1 MLWYYCNTKAA
12 TIYIKNRTRIYKEP
26 IKRIVKR
33 IYINKV
39 AILIHQR
46 IFILSVNNRLNKQL
60 STIKLNIYNVWLIIN
75 DYRNNY

>member
-46 IFILSVNNRLNKQL
+46 IFILSVNNRLNKKSKYQ
-60 STIKLNIYNVWLIIN
+60 STNIKE
-75 DYRNNY
+75 